1 MKTDQKV
8 TVTHS
13 LLLLLTATIWG
24 LAFVA
29 QSVGMQ
35 YVGPFTFNA
44 VRFILGAAT
53 LAPLLIV
60 RTRTLR
66 GGGGGAAGSEG
77 ELPGTDRR
85 VDPHVQRKAGVCCG
99 LALGIA
105 SNLQQ
110 FGIKYNSSVG
120 KAGFITALYIVLV
133 PVMGL
138 FFRQKVKKIVWGAVA
153 LAVAALYLL
162 AMDPADGFALENGD
176 ALCLGCAFM
185 FAVQILLVDHFVDRV
200 DGLMLSA
207 SQFFW
212 SAVIS
217 APGMLLFEHPQAS
230 HLHAALLPIL
240 YAGILSCGVA
250 YTLQVIGQRGLNPT
264 IASLI
269 MSLESAVSAIAG
281 FFILH
286 QTLSVREVIGC
297 VLMACA
303 IVLAQL

>member
-1 MKTDQKV
+1 METNRRV

-44 VRFILGAAT
+44 ARFLLGALT
-53 LAPLLIV
+53 LLPLLFV
-60 RTRTLR
+60 RSRTLR
-66 GGGGGAAGSEG
+66 RRQARGLEASGTSAPERIDPRLQRRAG
-77 ELPGTDRR
+77 LL
-85 VDPHVQRKAGVCCG
+85 CG
-99 LALGIA
+99 IALGVA

-110 FGIKYNSSVG
+110 FGIKYTTVG
-120 KAGFITALYIVLV
+120 KAGFITAMYIVIV
-133 PVMGL
+133 PVLGIFLGRKAKAM
-138 FFRQKVKKIVWGAVA
+138 VWAAVA
-153 LAVAALYLL
+153 LAVFALYLL
-162 AMDPADGFALENGD
+162 AMNPSDGFALENGD
-176 ALCLGCAFM
+176 ALCLACAFM
-185 FAVQILLVDHFVDRV
+185 FAVQILLVDRFVDRV
-200 DGLMLSA
+200 DGVKLSA

-212 SAVIS
+212 AAVLS
-217 APGMLLFEHPQAS
+217 GAGMMLTEHPDLQQLQA
-230 HLHAALLPIL
+230 AAGPVL

-269 MSLESAVSAIAG
+269 MSLESAVSAVAG
-281 FFILH
+281 FLFLR
-286 QTLSVREVIGC
+286 QTLSAREIVGC
-297 VLMACA
+297 VLMGCA